1 MTTDSGY
8 IGIEKSDA
16 LRSAR
21 QSATR
26 IKRGIPSQWGAAVDA
41 LARRAAGEPVWRSG
55 VAWLERLSEFKNI
68 HGNALAY
75 HLSDFEI
82 GEKAKAM
89 AAAVTEVLAEVGNEA
104 AIK

>member
-26 IKRGIPSQWGAAVDA
+26 IKRGIPSQWGAAAFVD
-41 LARRAAGEPVWRSG
+41 
-55 VAWLERLSEFKNI
+55 F
-68 HGNALAY
+68 GNAVNNTHDLKPVYGYGLGARFK
-75 HLSDFEI
+75 SPAGPI
-82 GEKAKAM
+82 GVDIARGQKTGEYRLHFNLG
-89 AAAVTEVLAEVGNEA
+89 VTF
-104 AIK
+104 